1 MITPTILYEDNHI
14 IVAVKPAG
22 VLSQAGEL
30 DLPDMLT
37 LLKAYIKEKYSKPGN
52 VFCGLVHRLDLNV
65 GGIMVF
71 ARTSKAASRLSTQMA
86 NQQFH
91 KNYYAVVQSMVPVGK
106 EETLQDYLYKDEFT
120 RTAMLSTKELGK
132 EALLMYRSIANAT
145 YQNNLISLLSIQL
158 ETGRFHQIRLQLASR
173 GMPIYADGK
182 YGLKHQGDREIGLYA
197 NQLTFSHPISQEL
210 MVFSSIPQT
219 SVFCAFP
226 VEVFL

>member
-37 LLKAYIKEKYSKPGN
+37 LLKAYIKEKYTKPGN

-91 KNYYAVVQSMVPVGK
+91 KNYYAVVQSVVPVGK
-106 EETLQDYLYKDEFT
+106 EETLHD
-120 RTAMLSTKELGK
+120 
-132 EALLMYRSIANAT
+132 
-145 YQNNLISLLSIQL
+145 
-158 ETGRFHQIRLQLASR
+158 
-173 GMPIYADGK
+173 
-182 YGLKHQGDREIGLYA
+182 
-197 NQLTFSHPISQEL
+197 
-210 MVFSSIPQT
+210 
-219 SVFCAFP
+219 
-226 VEVFL
+226 